1 MLENYAADDRTSLMN
16 MNVHRSYDYQDDDE
30 DEDDESEEYD
40 DYNGADDI
48 DNGEYEEDLEG
59 FEDWNMDDQLTDRNS
74 GDQVYDDGEWNPD
87 AQGDR
92 LPDLIFSQGCEDA
105 SDHLPS
111 CISLDQCGSRLRS
124 TGIHSDSTGDVDAV
138 RVMLLGVSDTGRPS
152 VGIDLGY
159 ACTQH
164 HVSPS
169 RSTEHSSQQSSSS
182 HMSNLSDERDRTTS
196 SSTARMD
203 YGSPSRNSVSSF
215 SRRSY
220 SPGSD
225 SFSPAQD
232 LSMASPGFISRATT
246 CRNSNPCSPF
256 VFHPPRTPS
265 TPTTPSRRS
274 FVFSEW
280 AANNKQTFVFEGAH
294 SSLDSAFSNSVK
306 RNSPCKFVS
315 TKALTLAMQDAEFV
329 ESVLR
334 GLPGVDPVDPRIG
347 TLIEKIKEG
356 RSRASTPVTPNAAC
370 VSSISSSTI
379 RPKLPWKS
387 PSNPKMLF
395 SN

>member
-1 MLENYAADDRTSLMN
+1 MLENYTDSDRTNLIN
-16 MNVHRSYDYQDDDE
+16 MSDHRSYHYE
-30 DEDDESEEYD
+30 DEDDEDDDVSEEYD
-40 DYNGADDI
+40 DYNAADDI
-48 DNGEYEEDLEG
+48 DNGEYEDDLEG

-74 GDQVYDDGEWNPD
+74 GDPIYDDGDWNPD
-87 AQGDR
+87 NQGDR
-92 LPDLIFSQGCEDA
+92 LPDLIFSQGCDDGA
-105 SDHLPS
+105 DHLPS

-124 TGIHSDSTGDVDAV
+124 HGVHNDSTGGDVDAV

-164 HVSPS
+164 PLSPS
-169 RSTEHSSQQSSSS
+169 RSVEQSVQPSLSS
-182 HMSNLSDERDRTTS
+182 HVSNSSDERDRMPS
-196 SSTARMD
+196 RSTVPMD

-215 SRRSY
+215 SRRSF
-220 SPGSD
+220 SPGGD
-225 SFSPAQD
+225 SLSSAHD

-246 CRNSNPCSPF
+246 CRNSNPTSPF

-294 SSLDSAFSNSVK
+294 SALDSAFSNSVK

-329 ESVLR
+329 ESVLL

-347 TLIEKIKEG
+347 ALIEKWVI
-356 RSRASTPVTPNAAC
+356 PPY
-370 VSSISSSTI
+370 
-379 RPKLPWKS
+379 L
-387 PSNPKMLF
+387 
-395 SN
+395 